1 MFSHVLI
8 YDCILILILDL
19 QKKLKEKIQ
28 KAQQQLDMEK
38 VSQSV
43 RFAVLLYHIT
53 SVAISNLKS
62 YVSKSKDIMLK
73 YY

>member
-28 KAQQQLDMEK
+28 KAQQKLDMEK
-38 VSQSV
+38 VSQSHSSCCSHK
-43 RFAVLLYHIT
+43 LLQ
-53 SVAISNLKS
+53 
-62 YVSKSKDIMLK
+62 SKLEC
-73 YY
+73 